1 MKMTESELV
10 NKRMHIWKHPLSQ
23 YDRPLVEL
31 SKTELRERAR
41 MDTQLFL
48 ERGGK
53 IQIIPS
59 KKIRGNK

>member
-1 MKMTESELV
+1 
-10 NKRMHIWKHPLSQ
+10 MHHYKAPLSQ
-23 YDRPLVEL
+23 YVRPLAEL
-31 SKTELRERAR
+31 SKMELRERAR

-59 KKIRGNK
+59 KKTRGNK

>member
-1 MKMTESELV
+1 
-10 NKRMHIWKHPLSQ
+10 MHYWKHPLSQ

-31 SKTELRERAR
+31 SKMELRERAR